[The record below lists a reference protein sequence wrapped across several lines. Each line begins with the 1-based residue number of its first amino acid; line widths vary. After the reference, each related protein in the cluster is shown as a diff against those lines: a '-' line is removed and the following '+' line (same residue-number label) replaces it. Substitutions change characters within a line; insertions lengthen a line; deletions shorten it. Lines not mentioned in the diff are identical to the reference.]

1 MPGRSRSLDVR
12 VRLQRLKKQNGV
24 HVCTCLVFSAAA
36 LLASPAD
43 LLLWRAPLSF
53 SQPGILVQQLAS
65 RAGPLQAAI
74 ICIVLLPLLLIG
86 ASDCP
91 PPPRPAPSA
100 RLSAVFQAGW
110 AGVPAEWRQLPEEEA
125 ATWRAVLALRSE
137 VNQLLEKARA
147 DKALGASLE
156 AKVPRARPP
165 PPASYL
171 CLRCSVAQP
180 LLHSV
185 RAAPLACLAGPSW
198 AHTHTYTHTATTTT
212 FPPASLPPPQ
222 VSVHVAN
229 DELRTRLE
237 ALQAAPNGMDPL
249 RYAFIVSQATLAGS
263 AAEAAAGA
271 AYSATATLEEGG
283 VGEVTVGVARADGAK
298 CTRCWNYR
306 WVGWDAQASVF
317 CCCLSTCRGAGSP
330 LCNVGPCLS
339 SSGAAPL
346 PPPPPRTT
354 PQRFPCGRGGGQQA
368 LPSWLLASPHL
379 CLLQLALTPGCTPPC
394 PPVPAAPKW
403 APTLTM
409 LSSASGVPP
418 WCGPWALCRSARWR
432 PWHSE
437 ARCMGGVTPR
447 AVLLP
452 YAA

>member
-156 AKVPRARPP
+156 AKV
-165 PPASYL
+165 
-171 CLRCSVAQP
+171 
-180 LLHSV
+180 
-185 RAAPLACLAGPSW
+185 
-198 AHTHTYTHTATTTT
+198 
-212 FPPASLPPPQ
+212 
-222 VSVHVAN
+222 SVHVAN

-346 PPPPPRTT
+346 PPPPRE
-354 PQRFPCGRGGGQQA
+354 QHHSVSLAAGGGVNRRCPPGSLRPRICA
-368 LPSWLLASPHL
+368 FSSWPSPLAAPLPARL
-379 CLLQLALTPGCTPPC
+379 CLQHP
-394 PPVPAAPKW
+394 
-403 APTLTM
+403 
-409 LSSASGVPP
+409 SG
-418 WCGPWALCRSARWR
+418 RRR
-432 PWHSE
+432 
-437 ARCMGGVTPR
+437 
-447 AVLLP
+447 
-452 YAA
+452 